1 MEVYDVKSIR
11 ERFSALTERANESL
25 GSYDS
30 STLGIGRYVPGTS
43 PWEKHTNGDELL
55 FTTDGQ
61 VSIRIL
67 EDDGSSK
74 SFEIGD
80 GQLFVVPCGKW
91 HQLTAT
97 DNVNFMF
104 ASPSCAIRN
113 FSEVPRRPR
122 TVHPCVGTTRRAR
135 ASRVIR

>member
-30 STLGIGRYVPGTS
+30 SMLGIGRYVPGKS

-55 FTTDGQ
+55 FVTDGQ

-80 GQLFVVPCGKW
+80 SQLFVVPCGKW

-97 DNVNFMF
+97 DNVNIMF
-104 ASPSCAIRN
+104 ASPSEDGA
-113 FSEVPRRPR
+113 ER
-122 TVHPCVGTTRRAR
+122 TRDHPFGK
-135 ASRVIR
+135 